1 MELLVTLV
9 IVGILASGIMPMAEV
24 AYQRSKEQEL
34 RDALRT
40 IRGALDAYK
49 KAADSGRIELKVGE
63 SGYPRDLRELV
74 DGVVDVK
81 DPKRGKIFFLRRI
94 PADPMMPKAEDV
106 YQQWGL
112 RSYASTADEPR
123 EGADVFDV
131 YSRSSG
137 VGING
142 IPYRQW

>member
-49 KAADSGRIELKVGE
+49 KAADSGRIELKAGA
-63 SGYPRDLRELV
+63 SGYPSSLRELV
-74 DGVVDVK
+74 DGVVDAK
-81 DPKRGKIFFLRRI
+81 DPKRGKLFFLRRL
-94 PADPMMPKAEDV
+94 PLDPMVPKAEDA
-106 YQQWGL
+106 YQQWGI
-112 RSYASTADEPR
+112 RSYASSADEPR
-123 EGADVFDV
+123 EGVDVFDV
-131 YSRSSG
+131 YSRSAG
-137 VGING
+137 IGING